1 LITDKVGHRITTKV
15 PFSKLNVIRPP
26 FPRVSPSN
34 TSKNEDRMLDQT
46 QGPRRKIA
54 IVGGGISGLSAA
66 YYLSS
71 HHDVTLYEAAP
82 RLGGHA
88 RTVMA
93 GKNGDQPVDT
103 GFIVFNYATYPYLTR
118 LFHELD
124 VPVMKSEMSFC
135 ASIDDGKIEYGL
147 NSLAAISA
155 QKLNLIRPQ
164 FYKMVIDILRFGK
177 EAEAAATD
185 DDKTIGELVDELGL
199 GQWFRD
205 NYLMPMCAAIWS
217 TPVADVDAF
226 PAKSL
231 INFFRNH
238 GLLAGSNQH
247 QWWTVK
253 GGSIEY
259 VRRLETALIARG
271 CTIHTA
277 TPIENVTRQD
287 QGGRVTAQGQPAE
300 TYDEIV
306 LACHSD
312 QALAILGNDANPAET
327 AALGAIQYQ
336 PNTAVL
342 HCDKGQMPDRR
353 GCWSSWAYRSQEGG
367 VGVTYWMNRLQ
378 NIPES
383 DPLFVTLNP
392 TIPIPDAKIYDQVE
406 FSHPIFDK
414 AALRAQRDI
423 RAMQGQNNTW
433 FAGAYNRHGFHED
446 GIASAMR
453 VVRMINSPT
462 ALTTKGPQHDIDKQS
477 HDIPVSGNLRT
488 TA

>member
-1 LITDKVGHRITTKV
+1 
-15 PFSKLNVIRPP
+15 
-26 FPRVSPSN
+26 
-34 TSKNEDRMLDQT
+34 MLDQT

-66 YYLSS
+66 YFLAGT
-71 HHDVTLYEAAP
+71 HDVTLFEAAP

-118 LFHELD
+118 LFRELD
-124 VPVMKSEMSFC
+124 VPVIKSEMSFC
-135 ASIDDGKIEYGL
+135 ASIDDGRLEYGL
-147 NSLAAISA
+147 NSLRMLTA
-155 QKLNLIRPQ
+155 QKRNLVRPQ
-164 FYKMVIDILRFGK
+164 FHKMVADIVRFGK
-177 EAEAAATD
+177 RAEAAATD
-185 DDKTIGELVDELGL
+185 DDKTIGELVTELGL
-199 GQWFRD
+199 GSWFR
-205 NYLMPMCAAIWS
+205 NHYLMPMCGAIWS
-217 TPVADVDAF
+217 TPVSDVDAF

-231 INFFRNH
+231 VRFFRNH
-238 GLLAGSNQH
+238 ALLAGTGKH

-259 VRRLETALIARG
+259 VRRLEAALMARG
-271 CTIHTA
+271 CVIRTA
-277 TPIENVTRQD
+277 SPVQRVVRTAGGVTVQ
-287 QGGRVTAQGQPAE
+287 AQGADAQ
-300 TYDEIV
+300 TFDEII

-312 QALAILGNDANPAET
+312 QALAILGADATPAEA
-327 AALGAIQYQ
+327 AALGAIRYQ

-342 HCDKGQMPDRR
+342 HCDEGQMPKRR
-353 GCWSSWAYRSQEGG
+353 SCWSSWAYRSQDGG

-378 NIPES
+378 SIPES

-392 TIPIPDAKIYDQVE
+392 TRPIPAEKIYDRVE
-406 FSHPIFDK
+406 FSHPVFDK
-414 AALRAQRDI
+414 AALRAQRQI

-453 VVRMINSPT
+453 IVRMMTSLTPFPVKGTDHGTHGQSPSVAIPDGLRAT
-462 ALTTKGPQHDIDKQS
+462 A
-477 HDIPVSGNLRT
+477 
-488 TA
+488 